1 MALNHESL
9 PESLYIYHTTDTAEE
24 VFFGDQPLLEDC
36 VAVTYGG
43 LLTGMGFRPSNIDQ
57 IKRVKKNMIDIIE
70 LC

>member
-43 LLTGMGFRPSNIDQ
+43 LLTGMGFRPSNINQ
-57 IKRVKKNMIDIIE
+57 INHPSH
-70 LC
+70 

>member
-24 VFFGDQPLLEDC
+24 VFFGDQPLLEDS

-43 LLTGMGFRPSNIDQ
+43 LLTGMGFRPSNINR
-57 IKRVKKNMIDIIE
+57 INHTSH
-70 LC
+70 